1 MTVRTVSWLW
11 LTVYLYGSVALGYRV
26 ANLPHFPLRSQ
37 TGDLVWWID
46 VLLFNTGMV
55 AFCLGGILARISL
68 TKRIG
73 HPRTIKII
81 TSTIVLGVLGFV
93 VGWLISLVL
102 HTLNPSLYQGWSNG
116 W

>member
-1 MTVRTVSWLW
+1 MRIRAISWLW

-37 TGDLVWWID
+37 TGALVWWID
-46 VLLFNTGMV
+46 VLLFNTGLA
-55 AFCLGGILARISL
+55 AFSFGGTWAAISL
-68 TKRIG
+68 AKYMGNR
-73 HPRTIKII
+73 RTILFIA
-81 TSTIVLGVLGFV
+81 STTVLGFV

-102 HTLNPSLYQGWSNG
+102 HIVNPSLYQGWSNG